1 MTEFPDQDIYY
12 MRLAL
17 AEASK
22 AYAAGEVPV
31 GAVVVRNGEIL
42 ALTGNLRE
50 GSRDPSAH
58 AEVLALRAASAG
70 SDSWRLS
77 DATLYVTKEPCIMC
91 SGTMINARIKRL
103 VYGCSDAKAGGVDSL
118 YRILSDSRLN
128 HQVEVSSGILAE
140 ECASLLKLF
149 FSERR

>member
-17 AEASK
+17 EEATK

-31 GAVVVRNGEIL
+31 GAIIVRNGEIL

-50 GSRDPSAH
+50 SSKDPSAH
-58 AEVLALRAASAG
+58 AEVLALRAAAG
-70 SDSWRLS
+70 QSDSWRLS

-118 YRILSDSRLN
+118 YHILSDSRLN
-128 HQVEVSSGILAE
+128 HQVEVSSGVLAE